1 MAEWEISRSH
11 DLLVCQ
17 SLPPP
22 QAMLLLRE
30 MREIGRIRGEH
41 EELGNER
48 EARPGTLGNEREAR
62 AEVDDEPLPIF
73 PCTPSLR
80 LLIFLRSHKR
90 VTGDEAVPGSSLAL

>member
-1 MAEWEISRSH
+1 
-11 DLLVCQ
+11 
-17 SLPPP
+17 
-22 QAMLLLRE
+22 

-41 EELGNER
+41 GELGNER
-48 EARPGTLGNEREAR
+48 EARAEGQ

-90 VTGDEAVPGSSLAL
+90 VTGDEAVPGSSLAP